1 MIKVQGDRAFGR
13 GIEAGGWSSGGG
25 WSWSS
30 KGAAVSGRLRNRR
43 GRLVLGLATLTMALA
58 WATAAVAAPGWSVVP
73 SVDPS
78 ASENVL
84 NAVAVRNSSDAWAV
98 GQFLAPDQ
106 DDDGLNML
114 TEHWN
119 GSSWTQVAAPAV
131 LHRDE
136 SLLAVSASSASDA
149 WAVGFTKTVSAA
161 GRNPLAVHWNGSNW
175 TIVATPT
182 LTGGSKSTLN
192 GVVALSPTNAWAV
205 GRGRNGA
212 ALAEHWNGTAWAT
225 VQVPTPAGAASSQ
238 LSGISALS
246 PSDMWAAGS
255 VATVAGTTVQTRT
268 LVEHWNGR
276 AWSIVTSRNATNSNL
291 LTGVAAVA
299 ANNVWAVGYTVT
311 TDGTNQPDKT
321 LIEHWN
327 GSAWS
332 LVASPSPASNDT
344 LSGVA
349 ARSASDVWAVGA
361 RQDRSGPIPI
371 DRTLTEHWNGSAW
384 SVVASPNVGGNDNL
398 LNGVGATS
406 GDVWTVGSS
415 EVTDHTLILRETG

>member
-1 MIKVQGDRAFGR
+1 
-13 GIEAGGWSSGGG
+13 
-25 WSWSS
+25 
-30 KGAAVSGRLRNRR
+30 
-43 GRLVLGLATLTMALA
+43 VLGLATLTMALA
-58 WATAAVAAPGWSVVP
+58 WATAAVTARAGRWFER
-73 SVDPS
+73 PS

-255 VATVAGTTVQTRT
+255 VTTVVGTTVQTRT
-268 LVEHWNGR
+268 LVEHWNGT

-299 ANNVWAVGYTVT
+299 ANNIWAVGYTVT

-327 GSAWS
+327 GSAGRWW
-332 LVASPSPASNDT
+332 PARARRPT
-344 LSGVA
+344 TPCGV
-349 ARSASDVWAVGA
+349 RPLRERCPGGGDP
-361 RQDRSGPIPI
+361 SGPQWPHP
-371 DRTLTEHWNGSAW
+371 DRPHAHRALERQRLVGGGR
-384 SVVASPNVGGNDNL
+384 PNVGGNNL
-398 LNGVGATS
+398 LNS
-406 GDVWTVGSS
+406 GRHLRGRLDGRVL
-415 EVTDHTLILRETG
+415 EVTAAPILRETG